1 MGTDSALYASHDDST
16 HSAILEM
23 TERTRMTPRAR
34 ETLFAHLV
42 AQSPAMREVVNTAE
56 KAAQTDANVYIYG
69 ENGTGKEL
77 MARAIHYCGARRGR
91 PLVTLDCTAIPE
103 GLMES
108 PLFGHVRGAFTGA
121 VETQEGVFSVAHT
134 GTLFID
140 EIGELSLPLQSKL
153 LRVLQFRE
161 FTQVGGSQARQVDVR
176 FITATNRDL
185 RQGVAAG
192 TFRSDLYYR
201 IGVIHIV
208 IPPLR
213 ERREDIP
220 LLVNHFLKKFAVQY
234 ARPVRRLTPRA
245 LDLVVHHDWPGNVR
259 QLENCIEQGVIFG
272 QGEALD
278 VRDFRGV
285 LVDVPAPEPIPPA
298 PRPGTATPVP
308 AEMPHPAALHGF
320 FGKSLEELEE
330 WYILETLKR
339 FSGNR
344 TRTARFIGLSL
355 RSLQYKLKAYQQKRQ
370 ALGPLTPQNSS

>member
-1 MGTDSALYASHDDST
+1 V
-16 HSAILEM
+16 
-23 TERTRMTPRAR
+23 
-34 ETLFAHLV
+34 FAHLI
-42 AQSPAMREVVNTAE
+42 AQSAAMREALATAE

-77 MARAIHYCGARRGR
+77 VARAIHYCGARRAR

-108 PLFGHVRGAFTGA
+108 QLFGHLRGAFTGA
-121 VETQEGVFSVAHT
+121 VDSQDGVFALAHS

-161 FTQVGGSQARQVDVR
+161 FTQVGGSQAKRVDVR

-185 RQGVAAG
+185 RQAVAGG

-213 ERREDIP
+213 ERREDIS
-220 LLVNHFLKKFAVQY
+220 LLVDHFLKRFALQY
-234 ARPVRRLTPRA
+234 DRPVRRLTQRA
-245 LDLVVHHDWPGNVR
+245 LDLLLHHDWPGNVR
-259 QLENCIEQGVIFG
+259 QLENCVEQATIFG

-278 VRDFRGV
+278 VQDFRGV
-285 LVDVPAPEPIPPA
+285 LADLPAPGPVPPA
-298 PRPGTATPVP
+298 PRPGTP
-308 AEMPHPAALHGF
+308 PAAPSDLPNPAAIHGF
-320 FGKSLEELEE
+320 FGKSLRELEE

-370 ALGPLTPQNSS
+370 DVASFTPQNSAS

>member
-1 MGTDSALYASHDDST
+1 MAS
-16 HSAILEM
+16 
-23 TERTRMTPRAR
+23 RGR
-34 ETLFAHLV
+34 ETLFAHLI
-42 AQSPAMREVVNTAE
+42 ASSPAMREVLATAE

-77 MARAIHYCGARRGR
+77 IARAIHYCGARRSR

-103 GLMES
+103 GLMETQ
-108 PLFGHVRGAFTGA
+108 LFGHVRGAFTGA
-121 VETQEGVFSVAHT
+121 VDTQDGVFAVAHT

-161 FTQVGGSQARQVDVR
+161 FTQVGGGAAKQVDVR

-185 RQGVAAG
+185 RQSVAAG
-192 TFRSDLYYR
+192 SFRSDLYYR

-213 ERREDIP
+213 DRREDIP
-220 LLVNHFLKKFAVQY
+220 LLVHHFMKKFALQY
-234 ARPVRRLTPRA
+234 DRPAQRLTPRA
-245 LDLVVHHDWPGNVR
+245 LDLFVHHDWPGNVR

-278 VRDFRGV
+278 VSDFRGV
-285 LVDVPAPEPIPPA
+285 ISE
-298 PRPGTATPVP
+298 RPGTAPIVPPARPGAPPRTPSDIP
-308 AEMPHPAALHGF
+308 NPAAAHGF
-320 FGKSLEELEE
+320 FGKSLRELEE

-339 FSGNR
+339 FGGNR

-355 RSLQYKLKAYQQKRQ
+355 RSLQYKLKEYQQKHREV
-370 ALGPLTPQNSS
+370 SSVAE